1 MKKLMEKLKYKTF
14 IFFAI
19 FFLFFH
25 SNLIAEANGAKDN
38 LILKYCDKTLDSYS
52 EFMCTEQKV
61 HESMINNPLG
71 FVIFYIVG
79 ILFTAFLYRMS
90 TRNLRGKNNKK

>member
-1 MKKLMEKLKYKTF
+1 MKKLTEKLKYKTF

-19 FFLFFH
+19 FFLFLNI
-25 SNLIAEANGAKDN
+25 NLIAETKDTKGN
-38 LILKYCDKTLDSYS
+38 LILKYCDKTLNSYS

-71 FVIFYIVG
+71 FVIFYVVG
-79 ILFTAFLYRMS
+79 ILFIAFLYRMS

>member
-19 FFLFFH
+19 FFWSLQ
-25 SNLIAEANGAKDN
+25 SNLIAETKDSKDT
-38 LILKYCDKTLDSYS
+38 LLSKYCDKTIDSYS

-71 FVIFYIVG
+71 FVIFYIVA
-79 ILFTAFLYRMS
+79 ILFIAFLYRMS